1 MSIIKPETSTITQ
14 SETSTA
20 TLFENR
26 KVYKEQDT
34 APAPD
39 TQALVDITESRQM
52 YGKINSNRRFIYL
65 SEANLTS
72 VSSQQ
77 STETIFL
84 VNFVAKAFTDFRGHM
99 QRAALNKRINL
110 ESSVMFNLQPARG
123 WSPALSTYHGVMD
136 KLYLSFYNDYIRV
149 NNINESITDFDSF
162 AKTFMDYA
170 IGRASRY
177 GLPFTLSG
185 FIGSKYCAPHCSGLI
200 IDLHTFD
207 HNNDRAKNELFLED
221 TYFEFYK
228 NTAKKFGFVIDKNA
242 PWRLIAD
249 LSSIAMKKYMY
260 RESQTYNT
268 IFNNYYYRAIDRDL
282 QLFKEYTIGFYNSLV
297 ATNPLVRKTRFCNA
311 QLTTLQTTVERLPI
325 AEDVLD
331 SEIVLGAAQNKNLKH
346 PVTYWLD
353 KYILLRMAET
363 KSKLEPNDL
372 ELMKINILRMQRV
385 VDLKK
390 VMMYIDD
397 TIQKNSGINMNVFKQ
412 DDWKDFVYTPPQAPQ
427 FNLIEAIAAS
437 ATQAPEF
444 NEVPTEA
451 EVSDEVQAPPLET
464 VQQGASGAGSDSD
477 EPGSSENSGL
487 GNLLY

>member
-1 MSIIKPETSTITQ
+1 MSTITP
-14 SETSTA
+14 SEVSTA

-34 APAPD
+34 ALEPD
-39 TQALVDITESRQM
+39 TQPLVDIIESRQM
-52 YGKINSNRRFIYL
+52 YGKINANRRSIYL
-65 SEANLTS
+65 SEANLTP

-84 VNFVAKAFTDFRGHM
+84 INFVAKAFSDFRGHM
-99 QRAALNKRINL
+99 LRAALSKKINA

-149 NNINESITDFDSF
+149 NNINENITDFDSF
-162 AKTFMDYA
+162 AKAFMDYA
-170 IGRASRY
+170 TTRAFRH

-200 IDLHTFD
+200 IDLHTLD
-207 HNNDRAKNELFLED
+207 HNNDRAKNELFLQD
-221 TYFEFYK
+221 VYFEFYK

-260 RESQTYNT
+260 GEGQTYNT
-268 IFNNYYYRAIDRDL
+268 IFNNYYYRAIERDL

-297 ATNPLVRKTRFCNA
+297 ATNPLVRKTRFCS
-311 QLTTLQTTVERLPI
+311 TKFVTLQTTVERVPV
-325 AEDVLD
+325 AGDVLD
-331 SEIVLGAAQNKNLKH
+331 SEIVLGAAQNKNLKY

-363 KSKLEPNDL
+363 KSKLEPSDV

-397 TIQKNSGINMNVFKQ
+397 TIQKNSGINVNVFKQ
-412 DDWKDFVYTPPQAPQ
+412 DDWKDFVYTPPPPPQ
-427 FNLIEAIAAS
+427 FGLIAEIAAS

-444 NEVPTEA
+444 NEVPVETDTPENA
-451 EVSDEVQAPPLET
+451 AAPIVGKLSDATSVVDAADN
-464 VQQGASGAGSDSD
+464 VIVMD
-477 EPGSSENSGL
+477 
-487 GNLLY
+487 LY